1 MSPLLIV
8 SILLFL
14 ADIVCLIISAKGKG
28 LVKTISIFAAP
39 VLSFIIPFLLSPYFV
54 SIFQNGDLNLAK
66 AIGYTGGFLVFVAT
80 LGFLLRDWHPAIGTT
95 LLFIFL
101 VLGVATI
108 IMGIFLSKSFFINQP
123 TNLAIISLLQE

>member
-39 VLSFIIPFLLSPYFV
+39 ILAFIIPFLLSPYFV
-54 SIFQNGDLNLAK
+54 SIFQNGDLNLPK
-66 AIGYTGGFLVFVAT
+66 AIGYTGGFLAFVAT
-80 LGFLLRDWHPAIGTT
+80 LGFLLRDWHPIIGTT

-108 IMGIFLSKSFFINQP
+108 IMGIFLSKSFFINEP
-123 TNLAIISLLQE
+123 TNLALISLLQE